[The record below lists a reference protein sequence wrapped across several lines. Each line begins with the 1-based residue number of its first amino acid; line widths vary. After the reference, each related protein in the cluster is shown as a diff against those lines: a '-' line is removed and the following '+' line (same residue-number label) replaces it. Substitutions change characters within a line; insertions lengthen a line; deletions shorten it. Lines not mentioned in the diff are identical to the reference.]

1 MKAGDLV
8 KIEFPDD
15 DPVAGLYIKDDIVVY
30 GITTRALV
38 LWEGQIYSAP
48 LEQIEIIS
56 EVN

>member
-1 MKAGDLV
+1 MKTGDLV
-8 KIEFPDD
+8 KVEFPDD
-15 DPVAGLYIKDDIVVY
+15 DPVAGMYIKDDIVVY

-38 LWEGQIYSAP
+38 LWEGQIYSTP